1 MTSFKTCSHSIS
13 FLGAFPLSDTSLM
26 TAAERRQFLPV
37 VRSFTN
43 ILEKGNAS
51 PSETNQLLTQI
62 RTLNELIPA
71 NMRANIEQITGL
83 ATSGFGGANNNIAN
97 RFTPSVVTR
106 TQSVSSGKQSPSKT
120 NPEIHQKLV
129 ICKKSSRNLAKTF
142 TP

>member
-1 MTSFKTCSHSIS
+1 M
-13 FLGAFPLSDTSLM
+13 SDTSLM

-83 ATSGFGGANNNIAN
+83 ATSGFGGANNNNAN

-106 TQSVSSGKQSPSKT
+106 TQSVSSGK
-120 NPEIHQKLV
+120 
-129 ICKKSSRNLAKTF
+129 
-142 TP
+142 